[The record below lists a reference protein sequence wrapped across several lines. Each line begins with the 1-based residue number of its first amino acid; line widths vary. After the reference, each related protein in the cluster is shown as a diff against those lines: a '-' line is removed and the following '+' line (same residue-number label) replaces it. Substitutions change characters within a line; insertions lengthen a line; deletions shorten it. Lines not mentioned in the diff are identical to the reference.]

1 MLTLKDIGRIIQEET
16 YAVLEAD
23 TKFMPRISPHE
34 RGVRDAEV
42 EFFGARG
49 DPPIEDQPEVQD
61 AKKAAKK
68 AANEKRWADF
78 AEKVRQRTAG
88 PGAQKPV
95 EPEDVELFKLYRK
108 LHYDLMDLTDEQR
121 LWMAGDVAGRGT
133 IPREVLRQ
141 EVPEILD
148 AIEKVENNEVDPDLQ
163 DRLSRYQSAPEGE
176 TPEEKQARQFQYN
189 RALREFNL
197 WRDKPYGDLNKW
209 LRTSRGM
216 DFAIEYNTFDQGG
229 DEEEPFPAGEVGGWP
244 ADPILSARHFKQ
256 TFDQKIEVEE
266 ELLDSGYSMDQLSH
280 YLQDPKGIYGEK

>member
-1 MLTLKDIGRIIQEET
+1 MLTLKDIGRIIKEET
-16 YAVLEAD
+16 LAVLEVD
-23 TKFMPRISPHE
+23 TKIGVPRISPRE
-34 RGVRDAEV
+34 RSVRDAEK
-42 EFFGARG
+42 EFFGAYG
-49 DPPIEDQPEVQD
+49 SEPVEDQPEVYAAKRD
-61 AKKAAKK
+61 AKN

-88 PGAQKPV
+88 PGPQKPV
-95 EPEDVELFKLYRK
+95 APEDVGAFKLYKK

-176 TPEEKQARQFQYN
+176 TPEEEQARQFQYN

-216 DFAIEYNTFDQGG
+216 DFAIEYNTFDPGG
-229 DEEEPFPAGEVGGWP
+229 DEEATFPGGEEAV
-244 ADPILSARHFKQ
+244 RHFQQ
-256 TFDQKIEVEE
+256 TFDSKIEMEE
-266 ELLDSGYSMDQLSH
+266 YLLDSGYSMDQLSH
-280 YLQDPKGIYGEK
+280 YLQDPEGIYGEK